1 MVALV
6 GDRDDLIAQIERKQQ
21 FRGMGNEAYNAHSVT
36 VMPVP
41 SRIAT
46 ERALSPQGP
55 LEDGIAWRAY
65 SYPDDTG

>member
-21 FRGMGNEAYNAHSVT
+21 LGGVGDEAYDAHPVT

-41 SRIAT
+41 SENPI
-46 ERALSPQGP
+46 ERAALLAMGSA
-55 LEDGIAWRAY
+55 EDGIV
-65 SYPDDTG
+65 